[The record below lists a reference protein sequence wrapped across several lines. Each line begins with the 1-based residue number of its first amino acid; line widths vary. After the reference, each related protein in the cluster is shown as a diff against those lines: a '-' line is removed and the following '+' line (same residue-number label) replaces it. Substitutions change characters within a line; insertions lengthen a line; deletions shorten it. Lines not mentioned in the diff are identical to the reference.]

1 MISKYVAFKAART
14 AGFLGLW
21 AIGAFACDSKK
32 SAGPAA
38 PPPPA
43 SVGVVTIQK
52 RDLPLFIEAVAS
64 LDGYVNADMRARVRG
79 YLRSQN
85 YKDGANVK
93 EGETLFTIDSSEYT
107 VAASAAKANVTRA
120 QVAQSRTR
128 IELDRDNGLFKG
140 GNLSQQDLDNA
151 KAALADADGQVQA
164 AQSSLDQA
172 NLNLSYTNIKSPIS
186 GVAGVA
192 QVRIGNLVGQDG
204 PTLLATVSQTD
215 PIRVNF
221 PLSEIDYVKYPERFQ
236 NMGQRDLTWAKAQFV
251 AMDKAAAANKAATD
265 PASGVPSGLKSKV
278 ADDGGLDLILSDG
291 STYPHRGVIVTVNR
305 NIDSSTG
312 TIQMQALVPN
322 PDGLLRPGQYG
333 RIRMRRGNEG
343 GAVIAVPEKALIS
356 VQGSYSVAVVGAD
369 NKVSLKH
376 VEVTASTGGLRIV
389 TSGVVEGD
397 KIVVDG
403 TQKVT
408 DGAVV
413 DPHPAAADPVSSAA
427 ASAGA
432 TPPPVASASPAASSA
447 HN

>member
-1 MISKYVAFKAART
+1 M
-14 AGFLGLW
+14 GLL
-21 AIGAFACDSKK
+21 AIGSFACDSKK
-32 SAGPAA
+32 SSGPAAA
-38 PPPPA
+38 PPPP
-43 SVGVVTIQK
+43 SVGVITVQK

-64 LDGYVNADMRARVRG
+64 LDGYVNADLRARVRG

-107 VAASAAKANVTRA
+107 VAAAAAKANVTRA

-172 NLNLSYTNIKSPIS
+172 NLNLSYTVVKSPIN

-236 NMGQRDLTWAKAQFV
+236 HMEQRDLAWAKAQFV
-251 AMDKAAAANKAATD
+251 AMDKAAAANKAVTD
-265 PASGVPSGLKSKV
+265 KSKIV
-278 ADDGGLDLILSDG
+278 DDGGIDLILSDG

-312 TIQMQALVPN
+312 TIQMQALFPN

-333 RIRMRRGNEG
+333 RIRMRRGTEG

-356 VQGSYSVAVVGAD
+356 VQGTYSVAVVGAD
-369 NKVSLKH
+369 NKVALKH

-389 TSGVVEGD
+389 TSGVSEGD

-413 DPHPAAADPVSSAA
+413 DPHPAAPDAAPSASAA
-427 ASAGA
+427 ASGA
-432 TPPPVASASPAASSA
+432 TPPPVASAAPQPAGSSA

>member
-1 MISKYVAFKAART
+1 M
-14 AGFLGLW
+14 
-21 AIGAFACDSKK
+21 
-32 SAGPAA
+32 
-38 PPPPA
+38 
-43 SVGVVTIQK
+43 TIQK

-93 EGETLFTIDSSEYT
+93 EGETLFTIDASEYT
-107 VAASAAKANVTRA
+107 VAAAAAKANVTRA

-151 KAALADADGQVQA
+151 KAALADADSQVQVAQA
-164 AQSSLDQA
+164 ALDQA
-172 NLNLSYTNIKSPIS
+172 NLNLSYTIVKSPIN

-236 NMGQRDLTWAKAQFV
+236 NMGQRDLAWAKAQF
-251 AMDKAAAANKAATD
+251 AKMDAQTNKTATQKIAD
-265 PASGVPSGLKSKV
+265 QGKPVI
-278 ADDGGLDLILSDG
+278 DDGGIELVLSDG
-291 STYPHRGVIVTVNR
+291 SVYPHRGVIVTVNR

-333 RIRMRRGNEG
+333 RIRMRRGTEG

-356 VQGSYSVAVVGAD
+356 VQGSYSVAIVGAD

-389 TSGVVEGD
+389 TSGVSEGD

-413 DPHPAAADPVSSAA
+413 DPHPVADAAPSASAA
-427 ASAGA
+427 ASGGA
-432 TPPPVASASPAASSA
+432 LPAASAAPQPAGSSA